1 MAIGLNA
8 TFTGRGNRMTD
19 ASEIRVY
26 FSCPSCE
33 AVYSATQKRKPGIIG
48 RFTCKLCK
56 KTVHRWWGTQYSFK
70 DWRGP
75 LDKRQVIE
83 AVRWLRRTLGS
94 AA

>member
-1 MAIGLNA
+1 
-8 TFTGRGNRMTD
+8 MTD
-19 ASEIRVY
+19 AIEIRVY

-56 KTVHRWWGTQYSFK
+56 KTVHRWWGTKYSFK

-75 LDKRQVIE
+75 LYKRQVT
-83 AVRWLRRTLGS
+83 AH
-94 AA
+94 